1 MALPN
6 GPESYSHVSYPAG
19 YLESSVVI
27 EFADAGDRSNIF
39 TINYDTLINLQL
51 GGPQ

>member
-19 YLESSVVI
+19 CLDNSVVS
-27 EFADAGDRSNIF
+27 ELLDAGDRSNIF